1 MTGFQHN
8 CELLGVSNYFIV
20 LQSLDGV
27 YKPPTP
33 PLSFTT
39 NFVFECNMQVDV
51 NVQTIKA
58 RIKEDKEKEN
68 HQTGA
73 G

>member
-1 MTGFQHN
+1 
-8 CELLGVSNYFIV
+8 
-20 LQSLDGV
+20 
-27 YKPPTP
+27 
-33 PLSFTT
+33 
-39 NFVFECNMQVDV
+39 MQVDV
-51 NVQTIKA
+51 DVQTIKA